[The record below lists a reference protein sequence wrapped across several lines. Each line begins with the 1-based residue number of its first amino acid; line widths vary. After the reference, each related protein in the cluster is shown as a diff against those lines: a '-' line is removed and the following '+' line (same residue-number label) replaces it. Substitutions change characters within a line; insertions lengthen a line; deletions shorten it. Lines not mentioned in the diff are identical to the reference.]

1 MIPVTFYL
9 DWELN
14 CQFAGP
20 IWAREKGLYRQAGL
34 EVRLLPPSAQ
44 PRKDLI
50 ELVLENECT
59 AGSIEENLIVRAA
72 VAGKPV
78 RAVGAMFQESPLVLI
93 APRGGPVE
101 TLSDLPGRRLAMHHD
116 GVHLLEA
123 LLVLKGIDVKGVDI
137 AVDNWSS
144 EDLIEGRFDA
154 VQGYAITEVQ
164 TLAKRGFEAQ
174 MIPLSDRD
182 LSPHSQV
189 IFASKHSI
197 AHHDPHLRAFLRA
210 TFDGWRQV
218 LANPDGA
225 ASLVA
230 AHSSEHAN
238 HTENRVILETIWR
251 YVCGHERGRPLGVL
265 DPLRWRRNLSSYAA
279 YGITGSVDDVELVI
293 EPHLYTDKAGQ

>member
-1 MIPVTFYL
+1 
-9 DWELN
+9 
-14 CQFAGP
+14 
-20 IWAREKGLYRQAGL
+20 
-34 EVRLLPPSAQ
+34 
-44 PRKDLI
+44 
-50 ELVLENECT
+50 
-59 AGSIEENLIVRAA
+59 
-72 VAGKPV
+72 
-78 RAVGAMFQESPLVLI
+78 
-93 APRGGPVE
+93 
-101 TLSDLPGRRLAMHHD
+101 
-116 GVHLLEA
+116 
-123 LLVLKGIDVKGVDI
+123 
-137 AVDNWSS
+137 
-144 EDLIEGRFDA
+144 
-154 VQGYAITEVQ
+154 
-164 TLAKRGFEAQ
+164 

-218 LANPDGA
+218 LADPDGA

-279 YGITGSVDDVELVI
+279 YGVTGSVDDVELVI